1 MLTRKSNRRKSEKA
15 NRLHLIMA
23 IVFLLVGSVLF
34 KLCSIQVLKYD
45 LYVALASGQHQIYN
59 ELKPDRGRI
68 FIQDSQDF
76 SDSELYPVAA
86 NKEFALVYAIP
97 KEIQNP
103 LEVAE
108 KLYLIFDQDKVAEEV
123 EELLEND
130 EYFLDSEGSNIIFDI
145 NEQKREEFKAVKRE
159 LEIKL
164 RKEKIIENYEKILS
178 KKNDPY
184 EPIRYKVDEAQLA
197 EVNKLAITG
206 ISYIMETHRYYPEGN
221 VGAHILGFV
230 GFNDEKKCGQYGLE
244 GFFNEELSG
253 RFGSIKAE
261 RSATGDLII
270 INDRE
275 YNKPQNGSDLILT
288 INRSIQ
294 FFASRKLNEIAMR
307 HGADGG
313 SIIVMDPYTGAI
325 LAMCSWPDYDPN
337 NYEEVDDINIYNN
350 PAIFSQFEPGSV
362 FKAITMAAGIDQGK
376 ITPETTYYDKGMVK
390 VEGWPK
396 PLKNS
401 DFDTHGGHGTVNMV
415 TVLEESLNTGAVF
428 VMQKTGAEIF
438 ADYVKNFGFGEKI
451 GIELETESVGNIKSL
466 TRKKIRPVEAATAS
480 YGQGITAT
488 PLQIITA
495 YAAIANGGI
504 LMKPYLVG
512 QIISPTGERIKT
524 QPKQIRRVI
533 SERTA
538 LLLSGMLVN
547 VVEGGHAKRA
557 GVDGYFI
564 GGKTG
569 TAEVADKE
577 KRGYSDR
584 TIHTFVGFAP
594 VDEPKFVMLV
604 KLDDPKSVRFAASSA
619 APLFGE
625 IAEFIL
631 NYYQVPKGR

>member
-1 MLTRKSNRRKSEKA
+1 MLARKSNRRNKEKA

-23 IVFLLVGSVLF
+23 IVFLLVGLVLF
-34 KLCSIQVLKYD
+34 RLCSIQVLKYD
-45 LYVALASGQHQIYN
+45 LYVALASDQHQVYN

-68 FIQDSQDF
+68 FIQDNQEF
-76 SDSELYPVAA
+76 SDSEFFPVAT
-86 NKEFALVYAIP
+86 NKDFALVYAIP
-97 KEIQNP
+97 NEVKNIS
-103 LEVAE
+103 EVAE
-108 KLYLIFDQDKVAEEV
+108 KLYIIFDQDKVADEV

-130 EYFLDSEGSNIIFDI
+130 EYFSDNEKGNIIID
-145 NEQKREEFKAVKRE
+145 EQKKEEFKKIKRE

-164 RKEKIIENYEKILS
+164 RREEMIENYENIFK

-184 EPIRYKVDEAQLA
+184 EPIKHKVNEKQLA
-197 EVNKLAITG
+197 KINELDFPG
-206 ISYIMETHRYYPEGN
+206 INYLMETHRYYPEGN
-221 VGAHILGFV
+221 IGAHILGFI
-230 GFNDEKKCGQYGLE
+230 GFNEDEKCGQYGLE

-253 RFGSIKAE
+253 KLGSIRAE

-270 INDRE
+270 MNDRE

-294 FFASRKLNEIAMR
+294 FFACRKLNEIAMR

-313 SIIVMDPYTGAI
+313 SVIVMDPYTGAI
-325 LAMCSWPDYDPN
+325 LTMCSWPDYDPN
-337 NYEEVDDINIYNN
+337 NYGEVDDINTYNN
-350 PAIFSQFEPGSV
+350 PAIFSQFEPGSIFKV
-362 FKAITMAAGIDQGK
+362 FTMAAGIDQGK
-376 ITPETTYYDKGMVK
+376 IIPETTYHDEGMVK

-401 DFDTHGGHGTVNMV
+401 DFDTHGGHGIVDMV
-415 TVLEESLNTGAVF
+415 TVLEESLNTGAIF
-428 VMQKTGAEIF
+428 AMQKTGADIF
-438 ADYVKNFGFGEKI
+438 ADYVKYFGFDEKT
-451 GIELETESVGNIKSL
+451 GIELETEGSNNISSL
-466 TRKKIRPVEAATAS
+466 ERENIRPVEAATAS
-480 YGQGITAT
+480 YGQGITVT
-488 PLQIITA
+488 PLQMITA
-495 YAAIANGGI
+495 YSAIANGGI

-512 QIISPTGERIKT
+512 EIISPSGERIKT

-538 LLLSGMLVN
+538 MLLSGMLVN
-547 VVEGGHAKRA
+547 VVEGGHALRA
-557 GVDGYFI
+557 GVDGYFV

-569 TAEVADKE
+569 TAEVPDKE
-577 KRGYSDR
+577 KRGYSDM

-594 VDEPKFVMLV
+594 IDEPKFVMLV

-631 NYYQVPKGR
+631 NYYQIPKER